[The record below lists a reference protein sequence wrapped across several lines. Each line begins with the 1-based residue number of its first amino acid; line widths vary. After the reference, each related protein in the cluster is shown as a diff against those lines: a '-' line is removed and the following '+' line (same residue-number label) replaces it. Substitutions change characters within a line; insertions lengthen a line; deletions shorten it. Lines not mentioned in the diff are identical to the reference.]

1 MENENPY
8 THIKDFEEVCHTS
21 QKGIA
26 SIDIMRLK
34 LFPFT
39 LKDKNKVWL
48 NSLRTQSIH
57 SWTKLQAEFFKK
69 FFPAHCTSGL
79 RKFPILWLWRMEFF
93 LLVGR
98 DIWRLSMLVLIMVLT
113 LGCQ

>member
-8 THIKDFEEVCHTS
+8 THIKDFEEVCHTF

-39 LKDKNKVWL
+39 LKEKAKVWL
-48 NSLRTQSIH
+48 DSLR
-57 SWTKLQAEFFKK
+57 
-69 FFPAHCTSGL
+69 P
-79 RKFPILWLWRMEFF
+79 
-93 LLVGR
+93 
-98 DIWRLSMLVLIMVLT
+98 
-113 LGCQ
+113 